1 MLYRAHVLVCNGTN
15 CSLKGSP
22 EIQKEFSRLL
32 PEYGLDKEV
41 KVVETGCFGL
51 CEYGPTVVVFPEG
64 TFYAGVKVS
73 DVREIVSEHLYKG
86 RVVKRLLYQ
95 VPPAA
100 KPVQV
105 YPEVDYFRHQV
116 RVVLRNCGLIDP
128 ESIEEYI
135 ARGGYQ
141 ALGKALT
148 AMTPAQVVEEMKASG
163 LRGRG
168 GAGFPTGLKWQFAAR
183 ADGSGPKYVVCN
195 ADEGEPGTF
204 KDRLILEGDPHSVLE
219 GMLIAGYA
227 VGAHQGYVYIRGE
240 YVLSIERLQKAIA
253 QAREMG
259 LLGKNILGSG
269 FDFDVEIRLGAGAY
283 VCGEETAL
291 FESLE
296 GGRGEPRI
304 KPPYP
309 TDVGLFGR
317 PTVINNV
324 ETLANVPLII
334 ERGASWFRTLGTQ
347 KTPGTKVFT
356 LTGDIVNAGLI
367 EVPMG
372 ITLREIIYN
381 IGGGIPN
388 GRQFKL
394 AQTGGTSGGVIPP
407 ELLDVPMDYDS
418 LAAHGSALGSGAL
431 LIIDDS
437 HCIVDVAKSFSFF
450 FLHESCGKCTP
461 CREGTLQLHRIMERI
476 SSGEATRTDLENM
489 KTLAQAMYVAPL
501 CPLGQTAPLPLM
513 STLKWFESEYLAHVV
528 GKTCPAGVCPMNGAS
543 ARAGATHA
551 AAAAV
556 GAARAGSARAV
567 TAAREV

>member
-1 MLYRAHVLVCNGTN
+1 MFYRAHVLVCNGTN
-15 CSLKGSP
+15 CSLKASS
-22 EIQKEFSRLL
+22 ELQKEFSRLL
-32 PEYGLDKEV
+32 AEYGLEQEV

-64 TFYAGVKVS
+64 TFYAGVKVA

-95 VPPAA
+95 VPPTP
-100 KPVQV
+100 KPVQT
-105 YPEVDYFRHQV
+105 YPEVDYFKNQV

-128 ESIEEYI
+128 ESIEEYV
-135 ARGGYQ
+135 AQGGYQ
-141 ALGKALT
+141 AVGKALT
-148 AMTPAQVVEEMKASG
+148 SMTPAQVIEEIKASG

-227 VGAHQGYVYIRGE
+227 AGANQGYVYIRGE
-240 YVLSIERLQKAIA
+240 YTLSIERLQKAIA

-259 LLGKNILGSG
+259 LLGRNILGSG

-309 TDVGLFGR
+309 TDAGLFGR

-324 ETLANVPLII
+324 ETLANVPVIM

-372 ITLREIIYN
+372 ITLREILYN
-381 IGGGIPN
+381 IGGGIPD
-388 GRQFKL
+388 GRRFKL

-407 ELLDVPMDYDS
+407 ELLDVPMDYDT

-431 LIIDDS
+431 LVIDDR
-437 HCIVDVAKSFSFF
+437 HCVVDVAKSFSFF

-461 CREGTLQLHRIMERI
+461 CREGTLQLQRIMERI
-476 SSGEATRTDLENM
+476 ADGRATMADVENM

-513 STLKWFESEYLAHVV
+513 STFKWFESEYLAHVV
-528 GKTCPAGVCPMNGAS
+528 GKTCPAGVCPVGNG
-543 ARAGATHA
+543 TLA
-551 AAAAV
+551 AP
-556 GAARAGSARAV
+556 
-567 TAAREV
+567 AREV